1 MALRRFVEDY
11 QVMSGDDPGTE
22 PQSGRWRL
30 IDDMDERWIQV
41 REVVIDDWRFEP
53 TDQWGGPPIVEA
65 LHRTAKAHRIEAEAF
80 RLVFRDFG
88 GDGPAEL
95 TGLPGAAKQASIGGP
110 FPAKGTTADA
120 HAEPTALARRP
131 AHRVPSLLHRADVCD
146 LQCHGRRVLG
156 PAGPAHRHRD
166 AGRRGPGRP
175 PPSRPGLP
183 LLRHRPLVD

>member
-80 RLVFRDFG
+80 RASG
-88 GDGPAEL
+88 EL
-95 TGLPGAAKQASIGGP
+95 E
-110 FPAKGTTADA
+110 
-120 HAEPTALARRP
+120 EPLWN
-131 AHRVPSLLHRADVCD
+131 
-146 LQCHGRRVLG
+146 
-156 PAGPAHRHRD
+156 
-166 AGRRGPGRP
+166 
-175 PPSRPGLP
+175 
-183 LLRHRPLVD
+183 RPLVDEKHLISLLTLLERFQEMKAISPNAT